1 MQNPCLA
8 YWSEDWSARQCFN
21 FKSALLGWSPLPFS
35 PFHFAE
41 KVSSSSPMPRWC
53 PGKVRAKSEL
63 SPSRPQDREHLATCL
78 VGSPGA
84 QHLWTDWLPLRKKK
98 PPTLLPLCHFLPCVQ
113 TWSTSKKHMH
123 LPPLHIL
130 IKPYTP
136 FPECPSYAP
145 PPSILPSL
153 PLSLPVVNFAD
164 EIKQTNFHWCV
175 RSGALDRVAKR
186 KNQCSPKLEIKLN
199 M

>member
-1 MQNPCLA
+1 MIPP
-8 YWSEDWSARQCFN
+8 
-21 FKSALLGWSPLPFS
+21 SPP

-84 QHLWTDWLPLRKKK
+84 QSLWTDWLPLRKKRK
-98 PPTLLPLCHFLPCVQ
+98 TPTLLPFCHSLPCAQ
-113 TWSTSKKHMH
+113 TWRTSKEQIH
-123 LPPLHIL
+123 LPPLHTL
-130 IKPYTP
+130 IKPIHP
-136 FPECPSYAP
+136 IPQMP
-145 PPSILPSL
+145 PMHSSSPLCLPSL
-153 PLSLPVVNFAD
+153 PLSLPIVKFAD

-175 RSGALDRVAKR
+175 RSGALDCVAKR
-186 KNQCSPKLEIKLN
+186 KNQCSPKWEIKLN